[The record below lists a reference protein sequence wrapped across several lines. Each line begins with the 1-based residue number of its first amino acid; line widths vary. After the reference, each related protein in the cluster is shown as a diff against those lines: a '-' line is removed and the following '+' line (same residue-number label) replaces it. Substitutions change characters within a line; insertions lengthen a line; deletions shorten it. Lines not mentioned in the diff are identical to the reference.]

1 MKTSTLKLSV
11 ILNKPESCHRYPASE
26 VFFSFLTN
34 RVTNK
39 TIGCL
44 EVIHV
49 CGDKEEFV
57 GGKRNRLDGDDA
69 FVRETKSLLYLFSEL
84 GDVEIRLA
92 EYFLSVLHIDFRY
105 DGSTSTVTIRVES
118 SRFDNICNPIS

>member
-1 MKTSTLKLSV
+1 M
-11 ILNKPESCHRYPASE
+11 
-26 VFFSFLTN
+26 
-34 RVTNK
+34 TNK

-57 GGKRNRLDGDDA
+57 GGKRNRLNGDDA

-105 DGSTSTVTIRVES
+105 DGSTSTVTSRSIRVES
-118 SRFDNICNPIS
+118 SRFDNICNPLS

>member
-1 MKTSTLKLSV
+1 M
-11 ILNKPESCHRYPASE
+11 SCHRYPASE
-26 VFFSFLTN
+26 VFFSFLIS

-92 EYFLSVLHIDFRY
+92 EYFLSVFHIDFRY
-105 DGSTSTVTIRVES
+105 DGSTSTVTSRSIRVES
-118 SRFDNICNPIS
+118 SRFHNICNPLS